1 MFLDSFL
8 FSINVTLPTVL
19 MLLLGIFLRQIKMID
34 DHFCQIASKLIF
46 NIALPALLFTNIV
59 KNPADYSSQI
69 WLLSA
74 GFLTTLI
81 LYFSAEW
88 IATRYIIARSYRG
101 IFVQAIFRGNSGILG
116 LALCINAYGASSIV
130 PASVYTASITLLFNV
145 LAVIT
150 LTKSLSTKPL
160 NFSQLFLSIIKN
172 PLCIGIALGLF
183 VSKLTITIPEPLMK
197 TADYL
202 AHISLPVALI
212 CAGASLNFK
221 QLKQFQQQEN
231 HSSQTHRIMW
241 WASFGRLIISPLFA
255 IIIGKFVFSLEPM
268 LLGILFLMSST
279 PIAAASYAM
288 VRNFGGDAVA
298 SANLIAIT
306 VIGSMLSSSIGLFIL
321 RQLQWI

>member
-8 FSINVTLPTVL
+8 FSINVTLPTIL
-19 MLLLGIFLRQIKMID
+19 MLLLGIFLRHIKMID

-74 GFLTTLI
+74 GFLSTLI
-81 LYFSAEW
+81 LYTGSEW
-88 IATRYIIARSYRG
+88 LASRYIVDRSYRG

-116 LALCINAYGASSIV
+116 LALCINAYGVYAIA
-130 PASVYTASITLLFNV
+130 PASVYTACITLLFNV

-150 LTKSLSTKPL
+150 LTKSLSNKPL
-160 NFSQLFLSIIKN
+160 NLFQLIISIIKN

-183 VSKLTITIPEPLMK
+183 VSKLEITIPEPLMK
-197 TADYL
+197 TGDYL

-221 QLKQFQQQEN
+221 QLKQLQQQDN
-231 HSSQTHRIMW
+231 HSLQTHKIIW
-241 WASFGRLIISPLFA
+241 WASFGRLIVSPLLA
-255 IIIGKFVFSLEPM
+255 IIIGKYIFNLEPM

-288 VRNFGGDAVA
+288 VRNFGGDAVT
-298 SANLIAIT
+298 SANLIAVT
-306 VIGSMLSSSIGLFIL
+306 VIGSMISSSIGLFIL
-321 RQLQWI
+321 RQWQWI